1 MLAEN
6 GDVFV
11 IVNVNWF
18 VPGSKEQLTVAV
30 ARFPFELPTIEIV
43 LA

>member
-1 MLAEN
+1 MLAAD

-18 VPGSKEQLTVAV
+18 VPASKEQLTVAV
-30 ARFPFELPTIEIV
+30 A
-43 LA
+43 